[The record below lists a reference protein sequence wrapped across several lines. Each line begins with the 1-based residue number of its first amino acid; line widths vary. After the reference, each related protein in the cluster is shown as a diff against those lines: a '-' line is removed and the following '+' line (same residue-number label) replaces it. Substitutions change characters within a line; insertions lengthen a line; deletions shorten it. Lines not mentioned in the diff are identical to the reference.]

1 MNKLLRPLWQN
12 THNPVFFS
20 SSRLP
25 RTWIGAVL
33 FLAEQLPVCLRY
45 TLMPMNKKIIWT
57 LIPALILTACL
68 TVSQGA
74 APTKAPPL
82 FVTSTLPPTKPGL
95 TLPTA
100 TLIPATE
107 TPDPLTPSATPAKS
121 SCTDIAIL
129 VDDVTY
135 PDNTVVPA
143 GEKFTKTWKLQ
154 NVGHCTWKGY
164 TIAFVSGDRMSSPDT
179 APVPETEPGK
189 PVDVSIDL
197 VAPTADGN
205 YLGNFELR
213 NADGKSMLI
222 GTESI
227 FWVKIVVGTG
237 GASNIVGT
245 PIVSQVG
252 NCTYTTNDSYVQTLI
267 GLINQA
273 RSDVG
278 RAPLTVNQQL
288 MDAAQGHSLDMAC
301 NNFLHHS
308 GSDGSWIGDRLVQA
322 GYPNSYYL
330 EILAIGLPQDAMNQW
345 KSDKDH
351 WDAVLNSRVTEIGVG
366 YVYSKF
372 AAFGSYWTVDMG
384 GP

>member
-1 MNKLLRPLWQN
+1 
-12 THNPVFFS
+12 
-20 SSRLP
+20 
-25 RTWIGAVL
+25 
-33 FLAEQLPVCLRY
+33 
-45 TLMPMNKKIIWT
+45 MNKKIILTFILIGLALNACVT
-57 LIPALILTACL
+57 LAPD
-68 TVSQGA
+68 S
-74 APTKAPPL
+74 APTEAPLL
-82 FVTSTLPPTKPGL
+82 FVTSTLPPTKPGI

-100 TLIPATE
+100 TLVPVTA
-107 TPDPLTPSATPAKS
+107 TPDPLTPQPTSAAPK
-121 SCTDIAIL
+121 CTDAAIL
-129 VDDVTY
+129 VEDVTY

-154 NVGHCTWKGY
+154 NTGRCKWTGY
-164 TIAFVSGDRMSSPDT
+164 TIAFVSGDRMSAPDT
-179 APVPETEPGK
+179 APVPETEAGK
-189 PVDVSIDL
+189 PVNVSIDL
-197 VAPTADGN
+197 VAPTTDGN

-213 NADGKSMLI
+213 NAEDKSMLI
-222 GTESI
+222 GIESI

-273 RSDVG
+273 RADVG

-288 MDAAQGHSLDMAC
+288 MNAAQGHSLDMAC

-308 GSDGSWIGDRLVQA
+308 GTDGSWIGDRLVQA

-330 EILAIGLPQDAMNQW
+330 EIIAIGLAQDAMNQW
-345 KSDKDH
+345 RNDKEH